1 MAKTQNYAEFQP
13 LRRVGSF
20 INLIRLVR
28 NWMPTALA
36 YVSPFV
42 QRDGQFLVET
52 RSGLKFI
59 LRPKYADLDPL
70 GPVLVRKSYTKYF
83 PVGGTVVDVGAHI
96 GIFTVFASSLGA
108 EKVLAYEPSGNFELL
123 QKNVEINQLTNVKAF
138 NLAVAGEKG
147 KSKLF
152 LAANRSSEHTLSSKD
167 HQRNACGAVDVET
180 TTLEEIIVLN
190 KLKRIN
196 FLKMDCEGAEL
207 GIFSKMAPE
216 TLMRIDRIAMEY
228 HNGND
233 KHIAQLLKAANF
245 EVRTERQNDAQGQGM
260 LYAKNKAI
268 V

>member
-1 MAKTQNYAEFQP
+1 MHNRV
-13 LRRVGSF
+13 RR
-20 INLIRLVR
+20 LITLKRLVR

-36 YVSPFV
+36 YASPFV
-42 QRDGQFLVET
+42 QRDEQFLVET

-59 LRPKYADLDPL
+59 LRPKFADCDPL
-70 GPVLVRKSYTKYF
+70 DTVLVRKEYTKYF

-96 GIFTVFASSLGA
+96 GIFTVLASSLGA
-108 EKVLAYEPSGNFELL
+108 EKVLAYEPSSNFELL
-123 QKNVEINQLTNVKAF
+123 QRNIEINQSINVKAF

-147 KSKLF
+147 KRKLF
-152 LAANRSSEHTLSSKD
+152 LDTNRASDYTLISNEY
-167 HQRNACGAVDVET
+167 QRNSWRAIDVET
-180 TTLEEIIVLN
+180 TTLEEIFTLN

-207 GIFSKMAPE
+207 GIFSNTAPE

-228 HNGND
+228 HNGKD
-233 KHIAQLLKAANF
+233 KHIAQLLSAANF
-245 EVRTERQNDAQGQGM
+245 EVLTERQNDAVGM